1 MGIVLF
7 FLLFLL
13 QIMGYTALSDKELV
27 TLLAGNDARAFEVL
41 YQRHAGAMYQFAYKK
56 VPVQAIVEDLLQE
69 VFANLYRR
77 RAELS
82 HIENIR
88 SYLYNALRNRIFNE
102 LRNSLLHEQHHAQ
115 MPPEQVTAPHINYD
129 LQQLEKVFAA
139 ALDKLT
145 ERSREI
151 FLLSRRDHLSY
162 KEIAE
167 RLGISVKAV
176 EKHMSRSLGVMR
188 DELKDFGVLGI
199 VAVMAVMN

>member
-1 MGIVLF
+1 
-7 FLLFLL
+7 
-13 QIMGYTALSDKELV
+13 MGYTALSDKELV
-27 TLLAGNDARAFEVL
+27 TLLAGNDARAFEAL

-69 VFANLYRR
+69 VFTNLYRR

-115 MPPEQVTAPHINYD
+115 MPPEQVTGLHINYD

-188 DELKDFGVLGI
+188 EELKDFGVLGI
-199 VAVMAVMN
+199 VAVMTVLN